1 LFVVAPPDDRAVR
14 QRQPLGDDLDSGGA
28 RHVVLAEDMADEFG
42 GRRPIALGGGAT
54 SGTGTD
60 LVVVLDRR
68 SVGILWETGRLIE
81 RGLDRGE
88 FVFGH
93 DAVSGHG
100 ARHIRAN
107 LLNSKHLESRSR
119 VTSRM
124 TSL

>member
-1 LFVVAPPDDRAVR
+1 MTARSASVSR
-14 QRQPLGDDLDSGGA
+14 SGTTSIAGELATWSSLRTWPTSLVGA
-28 RHVVLAEDMADEFG
+28 DQSHSA
-42 GRRPIALGGGAT
+42 GGAT

-107 LLNSKHLESRSR
+107 LLNSKHLESRRR